1 MIRVA
6 LVFALPDTP
15 LLCLFA
21 YSNKPEGA
29 LHDVPESLTFL
40 PETYLPL
47 FILDLVIC

>member
-1 MIRVA
+1 MV

-21 YSNKPEGA
+21 HGDKPEGA

-47 FILDLVIC
+47 FILALVIC